1 MNDNENKGK
10 SKSLVLLIL
19 GIIILIIAVFGVSY
33 AAIYYSKMGE
43 KVNNVSTGTLTMSY
57 SENTN
62 GINLTD
68 ANATSDSVGMA
79 MSQENEYF
87 DFTVSATMSG
97 STTVDY
103 VIVGSK
109 DTSSTL
115 PDNAIKVYLT
125 EVNGDSERQ
134 VVSPTKISELD
145 STDYISYVPD
155 NQYVLLQSDFNKTT
169 SRNYRLRMWI
179 ADDYNMTVGSY
190 TFRINVYGNMSA

>member
-19 GIIILIIAVFGVSY
+19 GIIILIIGVFGVSY
-33 AAIYYSKMGE
+33 AAIYYSKLGE

-145 STDYISYVPD
+145 STDTISYVPD
-155 NQYVLLQSDFNKTT
+155 NQYVLLQSNFNKTT
-169 SRNYRLRMWI
+169 SCNYRLRMWI
-179 ADDYNMTVGSY
+179 ADDFNMTVGSY

>member
-115 PDNAIKVYLT
+115 PANAIKVYLT

-145 STDYISYVPD
+145 STDTISYVPD
-155 NQYVLLQSDFNKTT
+155 NQYVLLQSNFNKTT

-179 ADDYNMTVGSY
+179 ADDFNMTVGSY

>member
-145 STDYISYVPD
+145 STDTISYVPD
-155 NQYVLLQSDFNKTT
+155 NQYVLLQSNFNKTT

-179 ADDYNMTVGSY
+179 ADDFNMTVGSY